1 MMEIVNGMPVAELF
15 LAGIFALI
23 STEAV
28 KWIFNIKESSIG
40 LHSSNTGQLMKTR
53 YAAFI
58 FTIVIFT
65 SNVIAF
71 ILYNQ
76 FHIYINSNIN
86 ISSMIIDGI
95 IVIIGVLLV
104 WLYLKKNHYSR
115 TKS

>member
-1 MMEIVNGMPVAELF
+1 MIEVIHSMPVVELF

-40 LHSSNTGQLMKTR
+40 LHSSNTGKLMKTR

-58 FTIVIFT
+58 FTIVIFS

-71 ILYNQ
+71 IIYNQ
-76 FHIYINSNIN
+76 FHSYINSTVTIN
-86 ISSMIIDGI
+86 TVVIDSIIF
-95 IVIIGVLLV
+95 VMGVLLV
-104 WLYLKKNHYSR
+104 WLYLKKNHYNR
-115 TKS
+115 TKA